1 MKFTLNDAYSYTS
14 VGRRKRQ
21 EDARYPDVD
30 HVDYA
35 QNVYCVCDGVGGS
48 CEGQIASGTV
58 AETIGK
64 AMRRYGFGSA
74 FQLGD
79 FHKVLDKAYDSLDR
93 AARNNGNAD
102 MATTLTFLSFN
113 TSGVAMAHIGD
124 SRIYHLR
131 RESGVLYRS
140 EDHSLVSQMVHHGAM
155 TPEEADKSNRKNV
168 ITRCMEPDGTG
179 YPRSAATFVQTRD
192 VRPGDVFFLCS
203 DGVYG
208 SIDEDEMIN
217 ILLSESLTDEKKIL
231 EIMKF
236 CTTGSTDNFTATLVS
251 VASVDEVDT
260 SASTQ
265 DDKDM
270 DCNIKTTMR
279 LPENEHL
286 NAEVESV
293 RKKHC
298 GFLARLF
305 SCFKFA
311 VFALF
316 FSVLTSVAL
325 NVQAQ
330 TISTATVTVTPDSI
344 AALKANAVSGNVS
357 AQMLLAEWYFNGTNG
372 MPVDKEKA
380 LQYWALAAKQGNAE
394 AIGRMAECYHHG
406 WGTASDSLTAVKLYK
421 VSLKDGNAD
430 LWNRLDRQA
439 KEQKDLLS
447 TFLLI
452 ECCQEG
458 IGTKRS
464 ASKANEYRKIV
475 AKTGHVDSQYA
486 VALYCLNANES
497 AEALTWFERAA
508 ESDHAG
514 ALYYA
519 GLLYFRGQGTTQ
531 NKQKGIDY
539 FQRAVEKDFAA
550 AQYQMGRILL
560 EGDGMKADPET
571 AFQLLKKAAAADNV
585 QAKWLL
591 GMCYIDGHGTKCDFH
606 MATVWLATSY
616 AVHKD
621 ELNALL
627 SDKAHTTYVTY
638 LQGLKAYDNS
648 DYDKAQKLFKEVKK
662 AHNPEGR
669 TMIAACKL
677 AKTDG
682 GRRARRSMKYASWRS
697 NKAKYMLSQVYMH
710 GQGTKRNSK
719 KGLAMLQ
726 KAASYGIPEALN
738 DMGTLYMTDLLVEQD
753 FKSAASSFLKA
764 EAAHCLTPE
773 AAHQLA
779 ELYKQKLDILPDLA
793 KAEERIKALEAYTA
807 KKDLQKM
814 LKLIK

>member
-48 CEGQIASGTV
+48 SEGQIASGTV

-64 AMRRYGFGSA
+64 AMRRYGFGKT
-74 FQLGD
+74 FQLAD

-93 AARNNGNAD
+93 VARNNGNAD

-113 TSGVAMAHIGD
+113 SSGVTMAHIGD

-131 RESGVLYRS
+131 RDSGVLYRS

-155 TPEEADKSNRKNV
+155 TPEEAEKSNRKNV
-168 ITRCMEPDGTG
+168 ITRCMEPESNG
-179 YPRSAATFVQTRD
+179 YPRSAATFIQTRD

-208 SIDEDEMIN
+208 CIDEDEMIN
-217 ILLSESLTDEKKIL
+217 ILLSESLTDEKKIE

-236 CTTGSTDNFTATLVS
+236 CTAGSTDNFTATLVC
-251 VASVDEVDT
+251 VANVDEVDP
-260 SASTQ
+260 SASIQ
-265 DDKDM
+265 NVEDM

-279 LPENEHL
+279 LPKNEHL

-293 RKKHC
+293 RKKRC

-305 SCFKFA
+305 SCCKFA
-311 VFALF
+311 ALALF
-316 FSVLTSVAL
+316 FSVLSSVAL

-330 TISTATVTVTPDSI
+330 TTATAAATVTPDSI
-344 AALKANAVSGNVS
+344 AALKANAVGDNVS

-372 MPVDKEKA
+372 LPVDKKKA
-380 LQYWALAAKQGNAE
+380 LQYWALAAKQGNVE

-406 WGTASDSLTAVKLYK
+406 WGTAPDSLTAVKLYK

-439 KEQKDLLS
+439 KEQNDLLC
-447 TFLLI
+447 TYLLI

-458 IGTKRS
+458 IGTNRS
-464 ASKANEYRKIV
+464 AAKANEYQKII
-475 AKTGHVDSQYA
+475 AKAGNVDSQYA

-508 ESDHAG
+508 ESDHTG
-514 ALYYA
+514 ALYYS

-531 NKQKGIDY
+531 NKQKGISY
-539 FQRAVEKDFAA
+539 FQRAVEKNFAA

-560 EGDGMKADPET
+560 EGDGMKADPEK
-571 AFQLLKKAAAADNV
+571 AFELLEKAANADNV

-591 GMCYIDGHGTKCDFH
+591 GMCYIDGRGTKCDFH
-606 MATVWLATSY
+606 MATVWLAASH
-616 AVHKD
+616 AVHKN
-621 ELNALL
+621 ELKALVA
-627 SDKAHTTYVTY
+627 DKDHTTYATY
-638 LQGLKAYDNS
+638 LRGLKAYDNS
-648 DYDKAQKLFKEVKK
+648 DYDKAQKHFKKVKK

-669 TMIAACKL
+669 TMIAACKV
-677 AKTDG
+677 ANTDG
-682 GRRARRSMKYASWRS
+682 KRRARWAMKYASCRS
-697 NKAKYMLSQVYMH
+697 YNAKYMLSQVYLH

-719 KGLAMLQ
+719 KGLALLK
-726 KAASYGIPEALN
+726 KAAGYGIPEAVN
-738 DMGTLYMTDLLVEQD
+738 DMGILYMTDVFMEKD

-764 EAAHCLTPE
+764 EVAHCLTPE
-773 AAHQLA
+773 AARQLA
-779 ELYKQKLDILPDLA
+779 DLYRQKVDVLPDLE
-793 KAEERIKALEAYTA
+793 KAEERIKTLEAYKK
-807 KKDLQKM
+807 KKDLQDM

>member
-1 MKFTLNDAYSYTS
+1 MNFTLNDVYSYTS
-14 VGRRKRQ
+14 VGIRARQ

-48 CEGQIASGTV
+48 SEGQMASSTV

-74 FQLGD
+74 FHLND
-79 FHKVLDKAYDSLDR
+79 FRKVLDKAYDSLDR
-93 AARNNGNAD
+93 VARNNGNAD

-113 TSGVAMAHIGD
+113 TNGVSMAHIGD

-131 RESGVLYRS
+131 RDSGVLYRS
-140 EDHSLVSQMVHHGAM
+140 EDHSLVSQMVHRGAM

-168 ITRCMEPDGTG
+168 ITRCMEPETSSPLR
-179 YPRSAATFVQTRD
+179 YAATFVRTCD

-208 SIDEDEMIN
+208 CFDEDEMIT
-217 ILLSESLTDEKKIL
+217 ILLSESMTDEEKIVKIM
-231 EIMKF
+231 EI
-236 CTTGSTDNFTATLVS
+236 CATESTDNYTATLVS
-251 VASVDEVDT
+251 VASVDNVDS
-260 SASTQ
+260 SASVLN
-265 DDKDM
+265 DEDVDG
-270 DCNIKTTMR
+270 NVNTTMR
-279 LPENEHL
+279 IQNNEYL

-293 RKKHC
+293 RRKRC

-305 SCFKFA
+305 SRCKLISLT
-311 VFALF
+311 LF
-316 FSVLTSVAL
+316 FCILSAVSSNVKAQTSV
-325 NVQAQ
+325 
-330 TISTATVTVTPDSI
+330 TTAAAVTPDSI
-344 AALKANAVSGNVS
+344 ALLKANGVSGDVAS
-357 AQMLLAEWYFNGTNG
+357 QMLLAEWYFNGANG
-372 MPVDKEKA
+372 LPVDKEKA
-380 LQYWALAAKQGNAE
+380 LQYWALAAKQGNVK

-406 WGTASDSLTAVKLYK
+406 WGTAPDSLTAVKLYK
-421 VSLKDGNAD
+421 VSLKEGNAD

-439 KEQKDLLS
+439 REQRDLLS

-458 IGTKRS
+458 IGTNRS
-464 ASKANEYRKIV
+464 ASKANEYQKIA
-475 AKTGHVDSQYA
+475 AKAGHLDSQYA
-486 VALYCLNANES
+486 VALYCLNTNET

-514 ALYYA
+514 AIYYS

-560 EGDGMKADPET
+560 EGDGMKADTEQ
-571 AFQLLKKAAAADNV
+571 AFQLLEKAANAGNV

-591 GMCYIDGHGTKCDFH
+591 GMCYVDGRGTKRDFH
-606 MATVWLATSY
+606 LATVWLAASYAAHNNELKALLADKEHATYTSY
-616 AVHKD
+616 
-621 ELNALL
+621 LR
-627 SDKAHTTYVTY
+627 
-638 LQGLKAYDNS
+638 GLKAYDNS
-648 DYDKAQKLFKEVKK
+648 DYDNALKHFKKVKK
-662 AHNPEGR
+662 ARNPEGR

-677 AKTDG
+677 ADTDG
-682 GRRARRSMKYASWRS
+682 GRRARWAMKWASCRS
-697 NKAKYMLSQVYMH
+697 NHAKYILSQVYMH
-710 GQGTKRNSK
+710 GQGTKRNPK
-719 KGLAMLQ
+719 KGLALLL
-726 KAASYGIPEALN
+726 KAAGYGIPEALN
-738 DMGTLYMTDLLVEQD
+738 DMGTLYMSDVLVERD

-764 EAAHCLTPE
+764 EVAHCLTPE
-773 AAHQLA
+773 AARQLA
-779 ELYKQKLDILPDLA
+779 DLYRQKLDVLPDLE
-793 KAEERIKALEAYTA
+793 KAEERIKALEAYT
-807 KKDLQKM
+807 KKNDLQEM